1 MISLLGIALARIL
14 FILAAINLTNMLVF
28 DRLEP
33 SFDLSLLDQIPQT
46 RAVIDI
52 LTVLI
57 AVFILLGMFSKS
69 TKKKLDDD
77 KKNFTHLSSIHEAK
91 RSLTRVQFHETDKG
105 KRDAGLWMGIQI
117 MENLTAALLWMQSG
131 RKNARPSF
139 PGFLMNLWNSALGQD
154 NAGGF
159 FIRKG
164 DAAFR

>member
-1 MISLLGIALARIL
+1 MNYY
-14 FILAAINLTNMLVF
+14 AIHIFYELKYT
-28 DRLEP
+28 
-33 SFDLSLLDQIPQT
+33 
-46 RAVIDI
+46 DI
-52 LTVLI
+52 
-57 AVFILLGMFSKS
+57 
-69 TKKKLDDD
+69 
-77 KKNFTHLSSIHEAK
+77 
-91 RSLTRVQFHETDKG
+91 RHETDKG